1 MVVVYEATG
10 MAVTYFTMS
19 AKESQNFP
27 LTQNLVNWLAKRYNL
42 DVKVIQSDNEM
53 NRIKT
58 IEWSNQKGISL
69 ESYAP
74 DTHAQNGD
82 AERFGRLIM
91 EKARAI
97 RLSANLPYKL

>member
-1 MVVVYEATG
+1 MVVVYEAIE

-19 AKESQNFP
+19 AKESQNLP
-27 LTQNLVNWLAKRYNL
+27 LTQNLVNWLAKPYNL
-42 DVKVIQSDNEM
+42 DVKVIHSDNEM

-82 AERFGRLIM
+82 AERFRRLIM

-97 RLSANLPYKL
+97 CLSVNLPYKL